1 MGRFDGKVVLIT
13 GAARG
18 QGRSHAVAF
27 AREGADVIA
36 LDICENIATV
46 DYDLATPE
54 DLEETERLVQ
64 GTGRRIVALKADVRD
79 LGQLQRA
86 VAQGL
91 QQLGHL
97 DIVCANAGI
106 ISLAKAWELTPTQ
119 WQDVID
125 VNQTGVWNTI
135 KATVPHMI
143 EADNGG
149 SIIITASLAGMQGQ
163 RNAIAYIAS
172 KHAIIGMMKS
182 LANELAPYSIR
193 VNSVNPTNVATPML
207 LNEGV
212 YRRFRPD
219 LENPTEAD
227 VTEGFST
234 LNLMPVPYVQ
244 SSDVSDAVLF
254 LCSEAARFLTGVSL
268 PVDAGGFVKT

>member
-54 DLEETERLVQ
+54 DLEATERLVQ

-91 QQLGHL
+91 QRLGHL